1 MLRIQPLQSA
11 QSSSFEFTKRCDQLR
26 QMKDRMFFDFKRS
39 TRSLHNPF
47 NPCHVRWVMR
57 LLCKIGGSDLTTR
70 PDYILPSS
78 IDPQIP
84 ASHDICSLGLRMEAT
99 VAVTLT
105 EALLT
110 LPDSAL
116 WANFGDQADVHFRI
130 QNKQFCGEFGPSYL
144 DLGP

>member
-26 QMKDRMFFDFKRS
+26 QLKDRMFFDFKRS

-47 NPCHVRWVMR
+47 NPCRVRWVMR
-57 LLCKIGGSDLTTR
+57 LLCKIDGSDLTTR

-78 IDPQIP
+78 IDLQIP

-105 EALLT
+105 RALLT

-116 WANFGDQADVHFRI
+116 WANFGDKADVHFRFK
-130 QNKQFCGEFGPSYL
+130 NKQFCGVFSPSFL

>member
-11 QSSSFEFTKRCDQLR
+11 PSSSFEFTKRCDQLR

-47 NPCHVRWVMR
+47 NPCRVRWVMR
-57 LLCKIGGSDLTTR
+57 LQCKIGGSDLTAR

-84 ASHDICSLGLRMEAT
+84 ASHDICSLGLRMEAA

-105 EALLT
+105 GALLT

-116 WANFGDQADVHFRI
+116 WANFGDQKSNSAVDKMTQR
-130 QNKQFCGEFGPSYL
+130 
-144 DLGP
+144 